1 MINPLK
7 YNLSFLNNISVRYK
21 LIFLVVLPMITM
33 LLLSLLYIKDKYDQK
48 HQYENVNTI
57 MHLSANISLLIH
69 ETQKERGMTAG
80 YLGSKGKKFV
90 NKLPSQ
96 RDLTNDRI
104 DEFKKLYNSL
114 DKSIFSVEILNIIEN
129 ALSEINQI
137 SGKRQS
143 ITDLKMPLG
152 KALGYYTNINGILLS
167 IIPQTLSTIEDKDL
181 SRSILAYYNFL
192 MSKERAGIQRAV
204 GTNILATKKLKL
216 YNKFLSLIVIQE
228 TYMNQFKT
236 LASQKYVNL
245 YKKTVR
251 GSDVTEELRIE
262 KEILAKNVN
271 TDANLWFQM
280 ITKKINLLK
289 QVDDKLSQDI
299 LFYTEKAK
307 NENSTNFYL
316 YTIALICLFLLI
328 NAIAHYIHYNIT
340 YATKEIKEGILG
352 FVSYLDRK
360 SNEFDPIKL
369 KGDDEFCKLSELINE
384 NVLVINES
392 TELDMLCAGETIL
405 TLNKMQEG
413 DLSFRIN
420 NPAATPQVQ
429 TFVNIVNKTIMTQQE
444 LFQNILQSLTQYS
457 NYDYRNSINVD
468 NRLTGEYR
476 ELVDGIHALRDS
488 IISMVDENKMQGHK
502 LKENSSLLVNNVNSL
517 SQNSNHAAAS
527 LEETSAAVDEITS
540 NIKNSTMNIKQMA
553 TFSNELINVSSNG
566 QKLAE
571 KTTQSMDD
579 INTEVNAINEA
590 ITIIDQIAFQT
601 NILSLNAA
609 VEAATAGEAGKGFA
623 VVAQEVRNLA
633 SRSAEA
639 ANEIK
644 ALVEKASHRATDG
657 KQVSDEMISGYN
669 ELSKKITQTI
679 ELINK
684 VEISSK
690 EQEERIIQIND
701 TISSLDRQTQEN
713 ANIASQTD
721 TVAIEMNN
729 ISNEIEEEVN
739 KKIF

>member
-540 NIKNSTMNIKQMA
+540 NIKNSTMNIKKMA